1 MGLFAPVQ
9 VGGQA
14 AYAIISGNSMEPGL
28 HRGDLV
34 VLRQASDYQVG
45 DIATYR
51 HPTLGP
57 VIHRIVAEAD
67 GQFVFK
73 GDNNAWL
80 DSYQPTQAEM
90 IGRFWLYAPSAG
102 RIVEQMRQPWAAA
115 LLVALGGL
123 AIAITGSAELSR
135 SRVRQRRRLSTSGK
149 WAAVTRSL
157 RGSQAD
163 LLFLL
168 ATLGVASLLLGFFA
182 FTRPLTRTAVDDVK
196 YQQAGSFSYAAAAP
210 PGIYEGNAAKTGEPI
225 FRRLISRVN
234 VVFDY
239 RLQAEQAESLEGT
252 SRLTAVLSG
261 NNGWRSAVEL
271 QGESAFRGSSA
282 RIQGTL
288 DLPRLQAIL
297 DDLQQQ
303 TGVRPSQYTLAIVP
317 SIAISGTLAGQPLR
331 DTFSPQL
338 LFALDELQMQLMAQQ
353 KNGSNGSDPLQ
364 PSESKSVRQSR
375 EAVNTIS
382 FLGLSL
388 AVPTARSLA
397 VIGLALSLL
406 GAGALVVATR
416 GGLAGDEEARIRAKY
431 GAQLVSVHDSG
442 LLEGRSLVEV
452 ATIDDL
458 AKIAERSG
466 RMILHRSD
474 AGGQVY
480 FVQDDDIV
488 FSYRVASGAQA
499 GGLPAKGG

>member
-1 MGLFAPVQ
+1 M
-9 VGGQA
+9 
-14 AYAIISGNSMEPGL
+14 
-28 HRGDLV
+28 
-34 VLRQASDYQVG
+34 
-45 DIATYR
+45 
-51 HPTLGP
+51 
-57 VIHRIVAEAD
+57 
-67 GQFVFK
+67 
-73 GDNNAWL
+73 
-80 DSYQPTQAEM
+80 
-90 IGRFWLYAPSAG
+90 
-102 RIVEQMRQPWAAA
+102 
-115 LLVALGGL
+115 
-123 AIAITGSAELSR
+123 
-135 SRVRQRRRLSTSGK
+135 
-149 WAAVTRSL
+149 
-157 RGSQAD
+157 
-163 LLFLL
+163 
-168 ATLGVASLLLGFFA
+168 
-182 FTRPLTRTAVDDVK
+182 TRTAVDDVK

-282 RIQGTL
+282 HIQGTL

-317 SIAISGTLAGQPLR
+317 SIAISGTLAGQPLETPSR
-331 DTFSPQL
+331 RSSCSRSMSCRWNSWRSKRTAATAQTRCSP
-338 LFALDELQMQLMAQQ
+338 
-353 KNGSNGSDPLQ
+353 
-364 PSESKSVRQSR
+364 ESKSVRQSP

-416 GGLAGDEEARIRAKY
+416 GGSPATRRRG
-431 GAQLVSVHDSG
+431 SG
-442 LLEGRSLVEV
+442 PSM
-452 ATIDDL
+452 AP
-458 AKIAERSG
+458 SW
-466 RMILHRSD
+466 
-474 AGGQVY
+474 
-480 FVQDDDIV
+480 
-488 FSYRVASGAQA
+488 
-499 GGLPAKGG
+499 